1 MDRMRP
7 VYTRQKSNTG
17 TPLAPA
23 SPLVSPFPH
32 HNRSGSTGV
41 ANAKRGQNNAAKAAA
56 QRLAKVMA
64 SSADDEDEE
73 DDLSFDYSLASGTGS
88 IGLASG
94 RSVRARSPM
103 QSVRTIQ
110 EQPTSGHVGSGGRAS
125 QTVNPTEQP
134 MSGRSTL
141 GHRPAHSD
149 TNVEQPPITRT
160 STASRSSQLV
170 NSIEQPPSTR
180 TTSISRPNLGVK
192 TVPLV
197 PSSVSISLK
206 PTLPVT
212 PKESQSDTRTSLR
225 PTLPVTPKEGQFDTR
240 TSHRSTLPVTPKEGQ
255 FDIKTSL
262 RPTLPVTPKEGQFDA
277 KISLRPNFPVTPT
290 EGQLDTK
297 RDKRL
302 SLDMGSMNFRET
314 SNQPSS
320 SALQDELDMVQE
332 ENESLLEKLR
342 LAEERCEEAEARA
355 RQLESQVAMLGEG
368 VTLEARLLSRKE
380 AALQQREAALRV
392 ASQSHGSRGTHHI
405 AALKTEAETARDEAT
420 SALEH
425 LHEAEAELQ
434 SLRIMTHRMILT
446 KEEMEEVVLKRCWL
460 ARYWSLCVR
469 YGIHAEVAGARSE
482 YWSSFTSSPVE
493 VVLEAGKKAKEVTAT
508 DDLELRDN
516 ERDLNEFSSEANVE
530 SMLLVERGLRELA
543 TLKVEDAVA
552 LAMARDRRAN
562 LLKPDEAK
570 LPIEGQF
577 EAFEL
582 SQEEAE
588 DVSFKQAWL
597 TYFWRRAKNDELE
610 PDIADERLEFW
621 INHNNK
627 STSHD
632 AVDVE
637 RGLIELRKLGIENQL
652 WERSRRGLEVNPN
665 RKPRQSDF

>member
-7 VYTRQKSNTG
+7 VYTREKSNAG
-17 TPLAPA
+17 TPLGPA
-23 SPLVSPFPH
+23 SPLVPPFPH
-32 HNRSGSTGV
+32 HNRSGSTGL
-41 ANAKRGQNNAAKAAA
+41 ANSRRGQNNATKAAA

-64 SSADDEDEE
+64 SSADDEDDE

-110 EQPTSGHVGSGGRAS
+110 EQPTPGHVGSSGRAS
-125 QTVNPTEQP
+125 QTVNPTEQSL
-134 MSGRSTL
+134 SGRSTL
-141 GHRPAHSD
+141 GFRPAHSD
-149 TNVEQPPITRT
+149 NNVEQPPITRT
-160 STASRSSQLV
+160 STTGRSSQLG
-170 NSIEQPPSTR
+170 NSIEQTPSTR
-180 TTSISRPNLGVK
+180 STSISRPNLGVK

-212 PKESQSDTRTSLR
+212 PKEGQSDTRTSLR
-225 PTLPVTPKEGQFDTR
+225 PALPVTPKEGQVDTRTSLRPALPVTPKEGQVDTR
-240 TSHRSTLPVTPKEGQ
+240 TSHRPTLSVTPKEGQ

-262 RPTLPVTPKEGQFDA
+262 RPALPVTPKEGQFDS
-277 KISLRPNFPVTPT
+277 KISIRPSFPVTPT

-302 SLDMGSMNFRET
+302 SLDMGSMNFRDT

-320 SALQDELDMVQE
+320 SDLQDELDMVQE

-425 LHEAEAELQ
+425 LDEAEAELQ

-493 VVLEAGKKAKEVTAT
+493 VVLEAGKKAKEVTAS
-508 DDLELRDN
+508 DDLEGREN
-516 ERDLNEFSSEANVE
+516 QRDLNEFSSETNVE

-582 SQEEAE
+582 SPEEAE
-588 DVSFKQAWL
+588 DVSFKQWYQSAVS
-597 TYFWRRAKNDELE
+597 ELLKDRVQSWCGIGALE
-610 PDIADERLEFW
+610 ER
-621 INHNNK
+621 
-627 STSHD
+627 
-632 AVDVE
+632 V
-637 RGLIELRKLGIENQL
+637 RNQ
-652 WERSRRGLEVNPN
+652 EV
-665 RKPRQSDF
+665 

>member
-7 VYTRQKSNTG
+7 VYTREKSNAG
-17 TPLAPA
+17 TPLGPA
-23 SPLVSPFPH
+23 SPLVPPFPH
-32 HNRSGSTGV
+32 HNRSGSTGL
-41 ANAKRGQNNAAKAAA
+41 ANSRRGQNNATKAAA

-64 SSADDEDEE
+64 SSADDEDDE

-110 EQPTSGHVGSGGRAS
+110 EQPTPGHVGSSGRAS
-125 QTVNPTEQP
+125 QTVNPTEQSL
-134 MSGRSTL
+134 SGRSTL
-141 GHRPAHSD
+141 GFRPAHSD
-149 TNVEQPPITRT
+149 NNVEQPPITRT
-160 STASRSSQLV
+160 STTGRSSQLG
-170 NSIEQPPSTR
+170 NSIEQTPSTR
-180 TTSISRPNLGVK
+180 STSISRPNLGVK

-212 PKESQSDTRTSLR
+212 PKEGQSDTRTSLR
-225 PTLPVTPKEGQFDTR
+225 PALPVTPKEGQVDTRTSLRPALPVTPKEGQVDTR
-240 TSHRSTLPVTPKEGQ
+240 TSHRPTLSVTPKEGQ

-262 RPTLPVTPKEGQFDA
+262 RPALPVTPKEGQFDS
-277 KISLRPNFPVTPT
+277 KISIRPSFPVTPT

-302 SLDMGSMNFRET
+302 SLDMGSMNFRDT

-320 SALQDELDMVQE
+320 SDLQDELDMVQE

-425 LHEAEAELQ
+425 LDEAEAELQ

-493 VVLEAGKKAKEVTAT
+493 VVLEAGKKAKEVTAS
-508 DDLELRDN
+508 DDLEGREN
-516 ERDLNEFSSEANVE
+516 QRDLNEFSSETNVE

-543 TLKVEDAVA
+543 TLKRTQWLLQW
-552 LAMARDRRAN
+552 LA
-562 LLKPDEAK
+562 
-570 LPIEGQF
+570 I
-577 EAFEL
+577 
-582 SQEEAE
+582 
-588 DVSFKQAWL
+588 DVQ
-597 TYFWRRAKNDELE
+597 
-610 PDIADERLEFW
+610 IC
-621 INHNNK
+621 
-627 STSHD
+627 
-632 AVDVE
+632 
-637 RGLIELRKLGIENQL
+637 
-652 WERSRRGLEVNPN
+652 
-665 RKPRQSDF
+665 